1 MPVIKRKVGGL
12 IETNV
17 NRVLG
22 RGGKGMATDLL
33 KMGVRQIPKLRRR
46 KNRIKNKVAK
56 AINTNVKKILAQRG
70 RGLAT
75 DLARIGVKQGA
86 IFLKYG
92 AKSLI
97 RDKKK
102 RGSRFSQRRDQTC
115 YTECS

>member
-17 NRVLG
+17 NTVLG
-22 RGGKGMATDLL
+22 RRGKGMATDLL

-102 RGSRFSQRRDQTC
+102 GLKI
-115 YTECS
+115 